1 MNLTIKYYAFLRDK
15 AGVSSE
21 VIDVDIRTAEELYN
35 LLNEKYQFQIGKSQ
49 LRVAVND
56 EFVDF
61 NTSLVGNDKVVFI
74 PPVAGG

>member
-35 LLNEKYQFQIGKSQ
+35 LLNEKYQFQIDKSQ